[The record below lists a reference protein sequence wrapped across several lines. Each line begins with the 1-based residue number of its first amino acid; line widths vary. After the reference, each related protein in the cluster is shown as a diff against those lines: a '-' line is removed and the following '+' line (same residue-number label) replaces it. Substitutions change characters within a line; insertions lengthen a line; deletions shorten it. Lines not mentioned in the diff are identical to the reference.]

1 MNESNNYDDDDDDDD
16 NNNNNNNPQVSY
28 YHIFILLKTEMKLLN
43 MVIFH
48 INRPFNDNIPTIF
61 EQEDYIGPHLSKYVY
76 VKDPSG
82 IKS

>member
-1 MNESNNYDDDDDDDD
+1 MYGRICKFVNLKWIDSNNNDNYDDDDDDDD
-16 NNNNNNNPQVSY
+16 DDNNNNNNNNPQVSY

-61 EQEDYIGPHLSKYVY
+61 E
-76 VKDPSG
+76 
-82 IKS
+82 